1 MKTVLWKWA
10 RLVLDKSSGSC
21 AESFN
26 LADFFPETRYPHIN
40 HESEQANLFY
50 NRNCTAPFLFLGFTG
65 LLQLVYKG
73 SHLSSKMPLK
83 PRRLL

>member
-1 MKTVLWKWA
+1 MKAVLWKWA

-26 LADFFPETRYPHIN
+26 LAVFFPETRYPHLI
-40 HESEQANLFY
+40 HEAEQANLFY
-50 NRNCTAPFLFLGFTG
+50 IRNCTAPFLFLGFTG

-73 SHLSSKMPLK
+73 TF
-83 PRRLL
+83 LLRCP